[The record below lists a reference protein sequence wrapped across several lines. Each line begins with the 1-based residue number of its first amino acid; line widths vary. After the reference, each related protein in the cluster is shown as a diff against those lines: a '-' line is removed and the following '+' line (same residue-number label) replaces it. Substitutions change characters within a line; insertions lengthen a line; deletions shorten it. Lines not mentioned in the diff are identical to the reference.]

1 MRRKGEMLV
10 ELERMLNESLTAQAK
25 GANYSKLAKLQGA
38 VDGYMRALLDG
49 NLASRQELLELV
61 ASVRANV
68 NGPATRDMLLD
79 KATEIA
85 A

>member
-10 ELERMLNESLTAQAK
+10 ELERMLNESLSAQAK
-25 GANYSKLAKLQGA
+25 GASYSKLAKLQGA

-49 NLASRQELLELV
+49 GLASRQELLELV

>member
-49 NLASRQELLELV
+49 GLATRQELLELV
-61 ASVRANV
+61 ASVRASV

>member
-1 MRRKGEMLV
+1 MLV
-10 ELERMLNESLTAQAK
+10 ELERMLNESLCAQAK
-25 GANYSKLAKLQGA
+25 GSSYSKLAKLQGA

-49 NLASRQELLELV
+49 GLATRQELLELV

>member
-10 ELERMLNESLTAQAK
+10 ELERMLIESLSAQAN
-25 GANYSKLAKLQGA
+25 GASYSKLAKLQGA

-49 NLASRQELLELV
+49 GLATRQELLELV